1 MTVPSSPALRLAG
14 LVAAAVALVLGA
26 LALAAPASA
35 ATATTPNACRYS
47 IDGLWRDMP
56 LEVTTTT
63 SVLPDARYP
72 SPTEAIPGLTV
83 RSATGTFDVELPD
96 YLARFGYGLGLLKPG
111 PNTVQADVWLAV
123 RGTNTKERTRVVGP
137 VTLSATTTIDAD
149 PSSGDFIG
157 ATPWSYSTPVLPQFD
172 WLAVGG
178 DVAISQAGPG
188 TLPVLPVGPNDAPR
202 ALTGSAAIQLTFTT
216 SPVVPSPS
224 LYLDCQPGT
233 TTGIEFDFSG
243 TGFAPLAP
251 VAAATVPGP
260 QNLLCLN
267 DAGRQRTGTQADFP
281 GGQNR
286 ELDPLRAVVSAPGAA
301 TTFTPGATWTL
312 PAGRLTTTLS
322 PGTVATLGRFP
333 DGGGAL
339 VAPGATYPVTAWVT
353 LAASNTAEGTRT
365 LQVTGSWTP
374 QPAATPVTASSP
386 WQAAEI
392 GFDLPA
398 TAWTPTGAGPV
409 VVTLA
414 PPGTTA
420 PITVTGPASGGP
432 AGPVVGTAFAQS
444 PYGSVVLRLGTAANP
459 ASLDCVTG
467 AVDVDDAGIA
477 WSNAGRGAPPAGSA
491 GRYAIDSN
499 LDTPAIAVATAAV
512 IPPAPPA
519 PPVVPAPPAPAPVI
533 TPGRLT
539 GSRLLVTRNRVAL
552 TVSCQGRT
560 TACRGVLRV
569 RTATKVK
576 VGRRKAALVTVVT
589 ARRYSVAAGRRAV
602 LRFPLTARAR
612 QLMAATRQVRVRVE
626 LDPAQGRTIVRTLPL
641 RRT

>member
-1 MTVPSSPALRLAG
+1 MITALPARLLA
-14 LVAAAVALVLGA
+14 LVAAAAAVIAAG
-26 LALAAPASA
+26 LALAAPAAA

-56 LEVTTTT
+56 LEVTT
-63 SVLPDARYP
+63 SVSILPDPRYP
-72 SPTEAIPGLTV
+72 SPTEVVPGLTV
-83 RSATGTFDVELPD
+83 RSATGTFDVDLPD

-123 RGTNTKERTRVVGP
+123 RATNTKERTRVVGP
-137 VTLSATTTIDAD
+137 VTISATTTIDAD

-157 ATPWSYSTPVLPQFD
+157 ATPWSYSAPVLPQFD

-188 TLPVLPVGPNDAPR
+188 TLPVLPVGPGDAPR
-202 ALTGSAAIQLTFTT
+202 ALTGSAAIQLTFTS

-224 LYLDCQPGT
+224 LYLDCQPGA

-243 TGFAPLAP
+243 DGFAPQAP
-251 VAAATVPGP
+251 AVAATAAGP

-267 DAGRQRTGTQADFP
+267 DAGRQRVGLQADFP

-301 TTFTPGATWTL
+301 ATFTPGATWTL

-339 VAPGATYPVTAWVT
+339 VAPGATYPVSAWVT
-353 LAASNTAEGTRT
+353 LAAANTAEGTRT

-374 QPAATPVTASSP
+374 QPAAMPVTSSSP

-392 GFDLPA
+392 AFDLPP
-398 TAWTPTGAGPV
+398 TTWTPTGAGPV

-414 PPGTTA
+414 PPASTA

-432 AGPVVGTAFAQS
+432 AGPVAGTTFTAS
-444 PYGSVVLRLGTAANP
+444 PYGSVVLRLGTGANP
-459 ASLDCVTG
+459 AALDCVTG
-467 AVDVDDAGIA
+467 AVAIDDGGIV

-491 GRYAIDSN
+491 GRYAIDAN
-499 LDTPAIAVATAAV
+499 LDTPAIAVATAASPA
-512 IPPAPPA
+512 PPAPPA
-519 PPVVPAPPAPAPVI
+519 QPVVPAPPAPVPLV
-533 TPGRLT
+533 TPGRLA
-539 GSRLLVTRNRVAL
+539 GSRLLVTRNRVAV

-560 TACRGVLRV
+560 TACRGVLRI
-569 RTATKVK
+569 RTAGKVK
-576 VGRRKAALVTVVT
+576 VGRRKAARITVV
-589 ARRYSVAAGRRAV
+589 APRRYSVAAGRRAV
-602 LRFPLTARAR
+602 LRIALTPRAR
-612 QLMAATRQVRVRVE
+612 QLMTARRQVRVRVE
-626 LDPAQGRTIVRTLPL
+626 LDPARGRTIARTVPL
-641 RRT
+641 RRR